1 MIFQWQLNKN
11 WQKSKEMPCKFL
23 GFFPVSSL
31 AWLIKKSWDRKYQVN
46 KFYRFPRKN
55 FFADFFIPSAK
66 KNILSTQLYLSLYK
80 NNYFLHWNLAC
91 IDVINFNSETSEKL
105 HKSIFLSQNSSY
117 FLSIKKRYLA
127 RSFLTSCRKKKIFI
141 QTPTTFWKAM
151 FNFNALQK
159 RHG

>member
-1 MIFQWQLNKN
+1 MTTTIWTRLYLVCLMIFQWQLKKN

-46 KFYRFPRKN
+46 KFYRFPRKT
-55 FFADFFIPSAK
+55 FLLIFSFHQQK

-105 HKSIFLSQNSSY
+105 HKSIFSSQNSSY
-117 FLSIKKRYLA
+117 FFY
-127 RSFLTSCRKKKIFI
+127 
-141 QTPTTFWKAM
+141 Q
-151 FNFNALQK
+151 
-159 RHG
+159 